1 MKKIL
6 IIGINGTIGKA
17 LKKLMEDEYEI
28 FGTTS
33 KLENATDSMFY
44 IDFSIPETIENFKT
58 EFDFDHIIVTAGKE
72 PQRNLKESDY
82 SHVLSMFNIHV
93 MGPLLFIKK
102 IADKIN
108 FGGSV
113 TFISSP
119 AAYQGS
125 YDPSYAAVKGAIN
138 ALVRTLAKDLAP
150 KIRVNAMSPSLII
163 DSPVYNRMTDDF
175 KAKHIN
181 NSLTKKLTTAQ
192 QCAEGILYLIK
203 GEQITGQILHING
216 GLIYGY

>member
-6 IIGINGTIGKA
+6 IVGINGTIGKA
-17 LKKLMEDEYEI
+17 LNRLLGDEYEI
-28 FGTTS
+28 YGTTS
-33 KLENATDSMFY
+33 KLENTSENMLY
-44 IDFSIPETIENFKT
+44 LDFSLPESIDNFYSS
-58 EFDFDHIIVTAGKE
+58 FNFDHIIVTAGKE
-72 PQRNLKESDY
+72 PQRNLNESDY
-82 SHVLSMFNIHV
+82 THILSMFNIHV
-93 MGPLLFIKK
+93 MGPLLFIKN
-102 IADKIN
+102 IANEIN
-108 FGGSV
+108 EGGSI

-163 DSPVYNRMTDDF
+163 DSPVYNRMTNDF
-175 KAKHIN
+175 RAKHIN
-181 NSLTKKLTTAQ
+181 NSLTKTLTTSQ
-192 QCAEGILYLIK
+192 QCAEGILFLIK
-203 GEQITGQILHING
+203 GEQVTGQILHING